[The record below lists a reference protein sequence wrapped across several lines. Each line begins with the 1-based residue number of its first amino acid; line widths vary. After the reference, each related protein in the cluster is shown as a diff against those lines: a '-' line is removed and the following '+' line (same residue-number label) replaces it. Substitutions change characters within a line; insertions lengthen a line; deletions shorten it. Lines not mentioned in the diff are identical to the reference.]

1 MLATMLNAVRDITLE
16 TVPDPAIHHPTDAI
30 VTVTA
35 ACICGSDLHPYR
47 GRNATP
53 FPKRIGHEFVGVVAE
68 AGQQVQTLR
77 AGDFVIAPFAI
88 SDGTC
93 ANCRNGI
100 HTSCDHGS
108 YWGANDRS
116 GVFADGGQGEHV
128 RVPLAD
134 GTLVR
139 VPDQPDADLVP
150 HLLALS
156 DVMGTGQ
163 HAAALAEVGPG
174 STVVVVGDGAVGLCA
189 VLAARRLGAARVI
202 AMSRHE
208 SRQRVARD
216 FGATDIVAERG
227 AEGVARVQ
235 ELIGGPGA
243 DATLECVGSAE
254 SIQQAIEVTRPGG
267 RIGAVGAPEA
277 GFTLPVGALFGK
289 NVGFRAGVAP
299 ARAYLP
305 ALLSDVLAGAITP
318 GLVFD
323 GRRPLGEVADGYRD
337 MDERRSIKVLLQP

>member
-1 MLATMLNAVRDITLE
+1 VLATMLNAVRDIALE
-16 TVPDPAIHHPTDAI
+16 SVPDPTIHHPTDAI

-68 AGQQVQTLR
+68 VGREVKTLKV
-77 AGDFVIAPFAI
+77 GDFVVAPFAI

-93 ANCRNGI
+93 ANCQNGI

-116 GVFADGGQGEHV
+116 GVLADGGQGEHV

-139 VPDQPDADLVP
+139 VPDQPDADLIP

-163 HAAALAEVGPG
+163 HAATLARVGKG

-189 VLAARRLGAARVI
+189 VLAASRLGASRVI
-202 AMSRHE
+202 AMSRYE
-208 SRQRVARD
+208 TRQQVARE

-235 ELIGGPGA
+235 ELLGGPGA
-243 DATLECVGSAE
+243 DAALECVGSAE
-254 SIQQAIEVTRPGG
+254 SFQTALDVTRPGG
-267 RIGAVGAPEA
+267 LIGAVGAPEA
-277 GFTLPVGALFGK
+277 SYQLPLGALFGK
-289 NVGFRAGVAP
+289 NIGLRPGVAP

-305 ALLSDVLAGAITP
+305 ALLADVLAGTIKP

-323 GRRPLGEVADGYRD
+323 GRRPLAEVADGYRD